1 MHSCVYVELPENVIN
16 AKRLPASMYISYNQ
30 QTKLKNSTLLVYYK
44 YTNVADENTW
54 KLFFN

>member
-16 AKRLPASMYISYNQ
+16 ANRLPASMYISCNQ